1 MKLLI
6 SSLKKELTSII
17 ETKINSE
24 IIPGK
29 DYIPVS
35 GKLIDPNDILFGV
48 DATLDAWLTTGRYA
62 KKFEP
67 TLAKYIGAKS
77 SFSQFRIICK
87 SCSILRLN
95 FS

>member
-1 MKLLI
+1 MTGNNLSNLS

-17 ETKINSE
+17 ETKIKSQ

-62 KKFEP
+62 KQFDPVQYISTKFFHSFIYYQFI
-67 TLAKYIGAKS
+67 LHVSIG
-77 SFSQFRIICK
+77 
-87 SCSILRLN
+87 
-95 FS
+95 